1 MIIIVTLSVHI
12 EKALPDDLGRAFFS
26 LFSCFYECYLSMY
39 LSSEKGTLEAVK
51 QHMRE
56 RGIETR

>member
-1 MIIIVTLSVHI
+1 VHI

-39 LSSEKGTLEAVK
+39 LSSERGTLEAVK